1 MLRDSF
7 IIPRVKSAHLN
18 TDKINQ
24 YFTWNKSPKQCKS
37 FCFNR
42 PILNSFLKII
52 FYLLGKKLWA
62 FLNFSSFR
70 TSLDFCHCLPTLRLC
85 LQRSH
90 CDFCFSTRKHPWPC
104 LGHPEHTGRLQTL
117 LTASLFQTVSWG
129 LNETIQ
135 VCLSPHHM
143 QISVLSQPSWYKGC
157 QGFKT
162 LSFARGWS
170 IGKPTTVC
178 QTRDHSEGL

>member
-18 TDKINQ
+18 IDKINQ
-24 YFTWNKSPKQCKS
+24 YFTWNKSPKRCKS

-90 CDFCFSTRKHPWPC
+90 CGFCFSTRKHAWPC
-104 LGHPEHTGRLQTL
+104 LGHPEHPDRATTNPADCFSVSDGLMRTQWNHP
-117 LTASLFQTVSWG
+117 SLPEPT
-129 LNETIQ
+129 
-135 VCLSPHHM
+135 PHADFGAFPAFL
-143 QISVLSQPSWYKGC
+143 I
-157 QGFKT
+157 
-162 LSFARGWS
+162 
-170 IGKPTTVC
+170 
-178 QTRDHSEGL
+178 